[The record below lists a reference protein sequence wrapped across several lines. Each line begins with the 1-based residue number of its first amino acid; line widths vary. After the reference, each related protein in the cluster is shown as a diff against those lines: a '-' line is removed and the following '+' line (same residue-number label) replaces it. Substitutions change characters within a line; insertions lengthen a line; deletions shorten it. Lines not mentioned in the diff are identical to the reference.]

1 MNSRVN
7 PHRDRAAFLRYGGTG
22 RLPMSEV
29 YPSTSVVRAEVL
41 EPLLILD
48 QTMVMGI
55 RL

>member
-7 PHRDRAAFLRYGGTG
+7 PHRDRAAFLRYGGICK
-22 RLPMSEV
+22 LPMSEV

-41 EPLLILD
+41 EPPLILD
-48 QTMVMGI
+48 QAMAMGI